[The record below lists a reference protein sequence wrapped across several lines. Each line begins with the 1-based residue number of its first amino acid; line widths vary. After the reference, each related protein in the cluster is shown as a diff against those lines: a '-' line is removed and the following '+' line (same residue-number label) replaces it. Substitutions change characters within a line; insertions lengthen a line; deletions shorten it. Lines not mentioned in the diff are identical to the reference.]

1 MFERFKLGS
10 RRRSTKTD
18 EKSERDEKTSDSQ
31 YHAVSLIL
39 PSNACDA
46 AKALNGKRF
55 LASEAPIFPV
65 DRCDVSSCSCGY
77 QHYDD
82 RRDSPRRVLELGIS
96 EEFRT
101 DGERRD
107 SSDRRHEV
115 QRSDEE
121 PADEPTDKP
130 TDYFIYVRTRE

>member
-10 RRRSTKTD
+10 GRRSTEPD
-18 EKSERDEKTSDSQ
+18 EKSKRDEKTSDPQ

-46 AKALNGKRF
+46 AKALNGERF

-82 RRDSPRRVLELGIS
+82 RRDSPRRTLDVGIS
-96 EEFRT
+96 EEFQA
-101 DGERRD
+101 DSERRE

-121 PADEPTDKP
+121 PADKP
-130 TDYFIYVRTRE
+130 ADESTDYFIYVSTRE